1 MNARRRWVM
10 VWVITLA
17 LFAAACSTQVTPAP
31 VEPPSAEEPTTESPT
46 AEAPSAEEP
55 GGDIIKPAPV
65 DSVELL
71 LLESFPLQMNAIVR
85 GNLPDGCSEIS
96 HYEQTTDGNVIR
108 IDLYT
113 RRPADAIC
121 TLALVAYEERIPV
134 DILGLPAGEYVV
146 SVNGVEASFT
156 LSVDNVAPEAD

>member
-1 MNARRRWVM
+1 MNPGRKWIAAVF
-10 VWVITLA
+10 ITLA
-17 LFAAACSTQVTPAP
+17 LLAAACSSQVTPAP
-31 VEPPSAEEPTTESPT
+31 VEPPLAEEPPAT
-46 AEAPSAEEP
+46 EEP
-55 GGDIIKPAPV
+55 VGELVIKPAPV
-65 DSVELL
+65 DGVELL

-96 HYEQTTDGNVIR
+96 HSDQTTDGNVIR

-121 TLALVAYEERIPV
+121 TLALVAYEETIPV

-156 LSVDNVAPEAD
+156 LDVDNVATE